1 MLSKF
6 RSLSAVP
13 ALLIAPI
20 AAFLFMG
27 NPGPALAACN
37 PDPPMNDDAVVCD
50 GMDSTGYDGSGATG
64 LTITTNGVTVLDES
78 GGLDSAILVSNDNT
92 ITVDVDATINVTEV
106 DGFGIRSGDNN
117 TIDNLGAINLGVDD
131 GTGIRTNDDGRISNQ
146 GTITIT
152 GNGGI
157 AIGVNDDNAVNNQST
172 ITITGNNG
180 VGIQGNDLNTLISEV
195 TITIDGDDGV
205 GILGNDNNF
214 GDNRGTIDLNGLDGR
229 GILLNQNTNG
239 ILPNGAVNRGV
250 INVNGDRGFA
260 IETGDNAGVSN
271 SSGRIILNANETRGI
286 SAGNRTNPLFAAN
299 LSNANQGV
307 ITVAGDDSYAIKA
320 GDGWADGAF
329 AGNSGTAVAG
339 VFTVAL
345 TTITI
350 SGDDSFGIF
359 VGDESNLAAN
369 HNSFVSN
376 GGFINAAGMNTTA
389 ISLGGQDLLDPFDSQ
404 DTSSIPI
411 TTFTNTGTL
420 FGGADSNPLII
431 FRDFVVGRE
440 NSVGNGIGARIRADT
455 TNRGMPNRGIA
466 IMGTAGAEFIFNL
479 GEIEGD
485 IVLGDGDNTYVHG
498 ATATLT
504 DSIVTGGT
512 GIDLL
517 TLLDNSSSDQSF
529 DLDLLVNFDR
539 IEVGGGTFGWELLNT
554 NNFMGNIEIA
564 PMGRLRVPTPIMVNG
579 DFLTVDDGTLD
590 LTVDVGAP
598 AITVTGAA
606 IFDGDLIVR
615 LEPTVSPGPT
625 LIRAISVAGGTIGQF
640 DLLPSTG
647 NQILAASY
655 DATGLLVQLVSASAL
670 GVATGSTQRAIARH
684 LDDIKA
690 IGATTPALQT
700 LLDEFDT
707 ATGNLNNIFGALSPE
722 VYDAHTTTIVEGGR
736 RVTNLLFDRPRECE
750 VGKRNLWQ
758 GPDVQLPCHTRTW
771 SPWLASVAGSRTRED
786 FGGNRRYDSQLAGLV
801 FGVDFRPIESLGL
814 TLAISSQRGTVDGA
828 SDGEST
834 VTLTDISGH
843 AAWDRGP
850 LRAQG
855 ALSWSHGFHD
865 DRRRIRFAEAG
876 ITTVDRRG
884 LAEHD
889 SNRIGIAG
897 EVGYVFEVGPV
908 EIEPIGGLDWAWVY
922 QRPIHESETFGLGI
936 RIDSR
941 DDSIGS
947 INAGVRVSASYL
959 HSKYLA
965 QQLLWMDGV
974 WTGSLDVRWRQ
985 MLTGFEREFDARLQ
999 GAPDGVSDFTIKGEE
1014 DPGGAELGAA
1024 IRFSPKHANRLQFDL
1039 RYEAFVAKHTI
1050 AHDLTAQA
1058 RVSF

>member
-27 NPGPALAACN
+27 NAGPARAACN

-50 GMDSTGYDGSGATG
+50 GMDSIGYDGSGATG
-64 LTITTNGVTVLDES
+64 LTITTNGVTLLDES
-78 GGLDSAILVSNDNT
+78 GGLDSAILVSDDNT
-92 ITVDVDATINVTEV
+92 ITIDVDATINVTEV

-131 GTGIRTNDDGRISNQ
+131 GTGIRTNNDGRISNQ

-157 AIGVNDDNAVNNQST
+157 AIGVNDNNAVNNQAT

-195 TITIDGDDGV
+195 LITIDGDDGV
-205 GILGNDNNF
+205 GIQGNNNNF
-214 GDNRGTIDLNGLDGR
+214 ADNRGTIEINGLDGR

-250 INVNGDRGFA
+250 IDVNADRGFA
-260 IETGDNAGVSN
+260 IETGDNAGVTT
-271 SSGRIILNANETRGI
+271 SGNINLNANETRGI

-299 LSNANQGV
+299 LSNTGV
-307 ITVAGDDSYAIKA
+307 IVVAGDDSFGIKA
-320 GDGWADGAF
+320 GDGWADGTF
-329 AGNSGTAVAG
+329 AGNSGAAAPG
-339 VFTVAL
+339 VFMLSL
-345 TTITI
+345 TTITV
-350 SGDDSFGIF
+350 SGSDSVGIF
-359 VGDESNLAAN
+359 VGDETNLVGN

-376 GGFINAAGMNTTA
+376 GGFINASGFDA
-389 ISLGGQDLLDPFDSQ
+389 IAVSLGGQDLLDPFDSQ

-411 TTFTNTGTL
+411 TSFTNTGTIL
-420 FGGADSNPLII
+420 GGVDAKPLIV
-431 FRDFVVGRE
+431 FRDFVAGRE
-440 NSVGNGIGARIRADT
+440 NSFGNGLGARISANT
-455 TNRGMPNRGIA
+455 TNRGMPDRAIA
-466 IMGTAGAEFIFNL
+466 IMGTAGDEFIFNL

-485 IVLGDGDNTYVHG
+485 VELGDGNNTYVHG
-498 ATATLT
+498 PTSTLT
-504 DSIVTGGT
+504 DSTITAGT

-529 DLDLLVNFDR
+529 DLDLLDNFDR

-579 DFLTVDDGTLD
+579 DFLAAADGTLD
-590 LTVDVGAP
+590 LTVDVGPP

-606 IFDGDLIVR
+606 TFDGDLIVR

-647 NQILAASY
+647 NQILAVTY
-655 DATGLLVQLVSASAL
+655 DAMGLLVQLVSASAL

-786 FGGNRRYDSQLAGLV
+786 FGGNRRYDTQLAGLV

-814 TLAISSQRGTVDGA
+814 TLAISSQRGTIDGA
-828 SDGEST
+828 SDGKST

-908 EIEPIGGLDWAWVY
+908 EIEPIGGLDWTWVY

-999 GAPDGVSDFTIKGEE
+999 GAPDGVSDFTIKGQE
-1014 DPGGAELGAA
+1014 DAGGAELGAA
-1024 IRFSPKHANRLQFDL
+1024 IRFAPKNANRLQFDL

>member
-13 ALLIAPI
+13 ALLIAAI
-20 AAFLFMG
+20 AAFLFTS
-27 NPGPALAACN
+27 NAGPARAACN
-37 PDPPMNDDAVVCD
+37 PDPPNNNDAVVCD

-64 LTITTNGVTVLDES
+64 LTITTNGVTLLDES
-78 GGLDSAILVSNDNT
+78 GGLDSAILVGDDNT
-92 ITVDVDATINVTEV
+92 ITIDVDATIDVTEV
-106 DGFGIRSGDNN
+106 GGFGIRSSDDNI
-117 TIDNLGAINLGVDD
+117 IDNLGTINLDFD
-131 GTGIRTNDDGRISNQ
+131 SGTGIRANDNSQISNQ
-146 GTITIT
+146 G
-152 GNGGI
+152 
-157 AIGVNDDNAVNNQST
+157 T

-180 VGIQGNDLNTLISEV
+180 VGIQGNDLNTLFNDDM
-195 TITIDGDDGV
+195 ITIDGNDGT

-214 GDNRGTIDLNGLDGR
+214 VDNRGTIEINGLDSR

-239 ILPNGAVNRGV
+239 ILPNGAVNSGT
-250 INVNGDRGFA
+250 IDVNGDRGFA
-260 IETGDNAGVSN
+260 IETGDNAGVATTGLIN
-271 SSGRIILNANETRGI
+271 LNGNDTRGI
-286 SAGNRTNPLFAAN
+286 SAGNRTNPLFPAN
-299 LSNANQGV
+299 LSNTGTLSV
-307 ITVAGDDSYAIKA
+307 VGDDSYGIKA

-329 AGNSGTAVAG
+329 AGNSGSAAPG
-339 VFTVAL
+339 VFTL
-345 TTITI
+345 RGSSTTV
-350 SGDDSFGIF
+350 SGTDSFGIF
-359 VGDESNLAAN
+359 VGDETNLIGN
-369 HNSFVSN
+369 HNSFVNNLGSIDVS
-376 GGFINAAGMNTTA
+376 GINATA
-389 ISLGGQDLLDPFDSQ
+389 VSLGGQDLLDPFDTQ
-404 DTSSIPI
+404 DPTSVLI
-411 TTFTNTGTL
+411 TTFSNAGSIV
-420 FGGADSNPLII
+420 GGPDAKPLVV

-440 NSVGNGIGARIRADT
+440 NSVRNDVGGLISADT
-455 TNRGMPNRGIA
+455 TNRGTPDRGIA
-466 IMGTAGAEFIFNL
+466 IMGTAGDEFILNS
-479 GEIEGD
+479 GDIEGD
-485 IVLGDGDNTYVHG
+485 IELGDGNNTYVHG
-498 ATATLT
+498 PTATLISST
-504 DSIVTGGT
+504 ITGGT

-517 TLLDNSSSDQSF
+517 SLSDNSSFAQSF
-529 DLDLLVNFDR
+529 DLDVLVNFDH

-554 NNFMGNIEIA
+554 NGFVGNVEIA
-564 PMGRLRVPTPIMVNG
+564 PLGRLRVPTPIMVNG
-579 DFLTVDDGTLD
+579 DFLTAADGTLD
-590 LTVDVGAP
+590 MTVDVGTP
-598 AITVTGAA
+598 SITVTGAA
-606 IFDGDLIVR
+606 TFDGDLIVQFG
-615 LEPTVSPGPT
+615 PTVSPGPT
-625 LIRAISVAGGTIGQF
+625 LIRAISVAGGTTGQF
-640 DLLPSTG
+640 DLVPSVGLHVVAVT
-647 NQILAASY
+647 Y
-655 DATGLLVQLVSASAL
+655 DPMGVLVQFVSASAVGL
-670 GVATGSTQRAIARH
+670 ATGSAQRAIARH
-684 LDDIKA
+684 LDDIKTV
-690 IGATTPALQT
+690 GATTPALQT

-786 FGGNRRYDSQLAGLV
+786 FGGNRRYDTQLAGLV

-814 TLAISSQRGTVDGA
+814 TLAISSQRGTIDGA
-828 SDGEST
+828 SGGKST

-908 EIEPIGGLDWAWVY
+908 EIEPIGGLDWTWVY

-999 GAPDGVSDFTIKGEE
+999 GAPDGVSDFTIKGQE
-1014 DPGGAELGAA
+1014 DAGGAELGAA
-1024 IRFSPKHANRLQFDL
+1024 IRFAPKNANRLQFDL